1 MAADFIPDGLS
12 DFTAWVRLQQQ
23 KRATHA
29 TALGLNAAEVTR
41 RNSADAAMLTELEET
56 IAAETAY
63 RSQVERRNV
72 RIKTYQQGARVDIAR
87 DKTHPSYSDAIGRD
101 CQWLSTGGEEAN
113 RDDLKPTLKIGRTAD
128 GWKLDWS
135 KNGQDG
141 VKVFRRKAG
150 ETTWTYLATDMRSP
164 YIDTETG
171 LSGEYEYYVHL
182 LNDDKLVGQPSDIV
196 PVVHGGR

>member
-1 MAADFIPDGLS
+1 MKDFIPRSITEFG
-12 DFTAWVRLQQQ
+12 AWVRLQKQ
-23 KRATHA
+23 KRTAHA
-29 TALGLNAAEVTR
+29 TTLGWDAAEVAR
-41 RNSADAAMLTELEET
+41 RNAADDAVLTEIDT
-56 IAAETAY
+56 TAAAETTYRKQVLKRDDLLDAY
-63 RSQVERRNV
+63 QTR
-72 RIKTYQQGARVDIAR
+72 ARTDIAR
-87 DKTHPSYSDAIGRD
+87 DKTHPNYSDAIGRD
-101 CQWLSTGGEEAN
+101 LQWLSTGGTVAD
-113 RDDLKPTLKIGRTAD
+113 RDALKPTLKISRTAD

-150 ETTWTYLATDMRSP
+150 ETAWTYLATDMRSP

-182 LNDDKLVGQPSDIV
+182 LQDDELVGMPSDIV